1 MVHSREGLDKSW
13 EFKRNVRKSYEASSK
28 VYERLYAEEQGAKH
42 SLALRMLDVS
52 TGECI
57 LDNGCGSGLFEYKL
71 AHKGA
76 FLVEVDL
83 SISLL
88 REAKEASRLHSGEVS
103 FICCDSDFLPFVDK
117 AFDKVFAITLLQNL
131 PKPLTTIKEMKR
143 VTKDYGYILLT
154 FLKKA
159 FSLEEAQ
166 RLVWN
171 AGLRILMIKED
182 HPSKDYFLLCMKV

>member
-1 MVHSREGLDKSW
+1 M
-13 EFKRNVRKSYEASSK
+13 RKSYEASSK
-28 VYERLYAEEQGAKH
+28 VYERLYSEEQGTKH

-52 TGECI
+52 TGERI
-57 LDNGCGSGLFEYKL
+57 LDNGCGSGLFAYKL
-71 AHKGA
+71 APKGA

-88 REAKEASRLHSGEVS
+88 RVAKEASRLHGGEVY
-103 FICCDSDFLPFVDK
+103 FICCDSDFLPFIDK

-131 PKPLTTIKEMKR
+131 PKPLTTIQEMKR
-143 VTKDYGYILLT
+143 VTKDHGYILLT

-166 RLVWN
+166 VLVRK
-171 AGLRILMIKED
+171 AGLRVLMSKED
-182 HPSKDYFLLCMKV
+182 DSSKDYFLLCAKV